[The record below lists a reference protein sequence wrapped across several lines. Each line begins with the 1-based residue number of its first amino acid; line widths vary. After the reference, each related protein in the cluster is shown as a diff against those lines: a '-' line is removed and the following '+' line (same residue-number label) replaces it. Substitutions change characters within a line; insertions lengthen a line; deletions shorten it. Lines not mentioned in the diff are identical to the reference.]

1 MAYVVDIR
9 RHRVSVPTCS
19 TISFPKD
26 WRGHCTSQRGEFI
39 VIIIIIIPKR
49 LTTLTR
55 RIGRNTEYVG
65 TAVVVAEY
73 IAKTAYLDHL
83 PPETAAQYTRLLKEM
98 GINVSAA
105 NNSAVAQCAAAMA
118 LPALKSIFSSSEHD
132 KTSNTNSTFTAL
144 ADAVSI
150 VRDIMMRVK
159 DAANMPPA
167 KADAHREMAQFI
179 SANKNPSADEFE
191 AAAKK
196 AYGDAAHW
204 LAPMLPGID
213 VNGDV
218 HAVET
223 ALGSAYA
230 KCGEWAK
237 GKLDG
242 IQHHPPVTGI
252 VVGALNQSL
261 GLFNPPPPARETPQC
276 TPSLPA
282 STTR

>member
-1 MAYVVDIR
+1 
-9 RHRVSVPTCS
+9 
-19 TISFPKD
+19 
-26 WRGHCTSQRGEFI
+26 
-39 VIIIIIIPKR
+39 
-49 LTTLTR
+49 
-55 RIGRNTEYVG
+55 
-65 TAVVVAEY
+65 
-73 IAKTAYLDHL
+73 
-83 PPETAAQYTRLLKEM
+83 M
-98 GINVSAA
+98 GINVSTA
-105 NNSAVAQCAAAMA
+105 NNSALAQCAAAMA
-118 LPALKSIFSSSEHD
+118 LPALKSIFSSSSEHD
-132 KTSNTNSTFTAL
+132 KTTNSTFTAL

-150 VRDIMMRVK
+150 VRDITMRVK
-159 DAANMPPA
+159 DAANLPPA
-167 KADAHREMAQFI
+167 RADAHRDMAQFI

-230 KCGEWAK
+230 KCREWAR

-242 IQHHPPVTGI
+242 IQPHVQHI
-252 VVGALNQSL
+252 VGAAIDDQSL
-261 GLFNPPPPARETPQC
+261 GLFKPPPPARETPQC